1 MKNMFLK
8 NAIITLSLLI
18 GGSEFLLSNNQSET
32 TFLFALKHSVQPLN
46 ISKNNDILLVD
57 NSSIQDFI
65 NTHNVAD
72 IELWLSG
79 TNENDYD
86 GDIYLNRIYRVYIG
100 QNRSDITHLISVMDA
115 KTETIYAE
123 PEYLRKPLYTP
134 NDPAFD
140 QQCSMP
146 AVKAIQAW
154 DFWDIPDVMPGS
166 GQEIL
171 LASVDTGVDYTHPD
185 LVESIWVNQGEIP
198 SYIADDEELFSIL
211 DSNGDGIVSSIE
223 LTGQLLADLNEDG
236 IVNLKDIFVEG
247 SPYLDYLDNDGN
259 GYEDDLI
266 GWDPAGKWGN
276 FDPDPDPFP
285 KTDGVA
291 TDGGTW
297 AHGSHVAGILSA
309 TSDNGVGMAS
319 TVFNGKIISVKTS
332 TDGTNTDDPG
342 ISNGYDG
349 ILYAAKAGF
358 YAGTF
363 TIINNSWGG
372 GGYSNS
378 EQTVVNTAHNTY
390 GGIVIAAA
398 GNGDDNGG
406 SGGEE
411 YSSHYPSSYENVIS
425 VCAIGCNGDWG
436 GWATYHPTVDLAA
449 PGESIYSAII
459 GNGYASWMGS
469 SMASP
474 NAASCIGLLQAYYP
488 DMDNDQLIDRILNTA
503 DRFIYDRNPEYETC
517 NDHDGND
524 CLGKGMVDAYKAIGV
539 DIAPN
544 ITINS
549 TLLTED
555 TDAADGDGVINPGE
569 HFWIQVNLEN
579 QEGWQDATDINAVL
593 STNYEGVAINTNSA
607 YCASLDSGESC
618 AAQYDFVL
626 SDDIALGDIEFNLL
640 TTAIGPDNFE
650 FSATLN
656 FELNVSLNQA
666 GFPVDV
672 SGELISSAA
681 IVDFDNDGQDEIISS
696 DKGGFVHVFEM
707 DGTEWVDDTFPY
719 YTEDQNWGSPAVGDL
734 DGDEFDD
741 VVISSK
747 NGQIYHIDSSDD
759 STISSIFN
767 SGGFITATPALGDI
781 DGDGLDE
788 IIFGQYGGS
797 KRLYAINADGS
808 DVAGFPID
816 LDEKVQRGVALADFN
831 GNGKADIVVGTD
843 DEFIHLIYDDGSIA
857 WSYETGGDIRVA
869 PTVLELNTGEKI
881 VLTGS
886 KDDNFYALNS
896 DGSVRFMIETDDD
909 ISTETSVVDIDGV
922 GPVIFFASGSMVYG
936 VESDGDIYG
945 DWPINIGSDITS
957 SIVFSKIGNA
967 TYIMFGDESGTAH
980 IYHIHGNTYDNF
992 PISYSFPFKGS
1003 PTILDTDGDGDLE
1016 FLIGSTQTLTNID
1029 IKEAGIASGL
1039 WNTHRADM
1047 NRSGY
1052 YLSTIDALDV
1062 SDDIIENY
1070 EFALYNAYPN
1080 PFNPTTTIEFEVP
1093 YSMDIILNIYDISG
1107 RLVKTLVDDIK
1118 YPGLYSAVWDGTDQY
1133 GNNVANGLYVYK
1145 LMSNQNISISNKMI
1159 LIK

>member
-1 MKNMFLK
+1 MFLK
-8 NAIITLSLLI
+8 NVIITLSLLI
-18 GGSEFLLSNNQSET
+18 GGSEFLLSNDKSET
-32 TFLFALKHSVQPLN
+32 TFLFALKHNVQPLN

-57 NSSIQDFI
+57 NSAIQDFI
-65 NTHNVAD
+65 NTHD
-72 IELWLSG
+72 IENIEPWLAG
-79 TNENDYD
+79 ANENDYD
-86 GDIYLNRIYRVYIG
+86 GDIYLNRIYRVYID
-100 QNRSDITHLISVMDA
+100 QNRLDINHLILVMDA
-115 KTETIYAE
+115 KSETIYAE
-123 PEYLRKPLYTP
+123 PEYLRKPLYVP
-134 NDPAFD
+134 NDPAFG

-154 DFWDIPDVMPGS
+154 DFWDIPNVMPGS

-198 SYIADDEELFSIL
+198 QYIIDDLFEII
-211 DSNGDGIVSSIE
+211 DTNGDGSLSSLELVSEEIM
-223 LTGQLLADLNEDG
+223 ADLNQDG
-236 IVNLKDIFVEG
+236 TINLKDIFVEG
-247 SPYLDYLDNDGN
+247 SPYLDGIDNDGN

-266 GWDPAGKWGN
+266 GWDPAGQWGMV
-276 FDPDPDPFP
+276 DPDPDPFP
-285 KTDGVA
+285 KVDGVA

-309 TSDNGVGMAS
+309 TSDNGIGMAS
-319 TVFNGKIISVKTS
+319 TVFNGKIISVKCS
-332 TDGTNTDDPG
+332 LDGQSTDDPG

-372 GGYSNS
+372 GGFSNS

-390 GGIVIAAA
+390 GAIVLAAA
-398 GNGDDNGG
+398 GNGND
-406 SGGEE
+406 SGNEE

-436 GWATYHPTVDLAA
+436 NWATYHPTVDLAA
-449 PGESIYSAII
+449 PGESIYSVII
-459 GNGYASWMGS
+459 GNGYASWAGS

-474 NAASCIGLLQAYYP
+474 NAASCIGLLQSFYP
-488 DMDNDQLIDRILNTA
+488 EMDNDQLIDRILNTA

-517 NDHDGND
+517 NGFTGDD
-524 CLGKGMVDAYKAIGV
+524 CLGKGMVDAYKAIGIDV
-539 DIAPN
+539 APN
-544 ITINS
+544 IAINS
-549 TLLTED
+549 ILLTED
-555 TDAADGDGVINPGE
+555 TDTADGDGVINPGE
-569 HFWIQVNLEN
+569 HFWVQVNLEN
-579 QEGWQDATDINAVL
+579 QEGWQDATDINAIL
-593 STNYEGVAINTNSA
+593 STDYEGVMININSA
-607 YCASLDSGESC
+607 YCASLGSGESC
-618 AAQYDFVL
+618 AAQYDFAL
-626 SDDIALGDIEFNLL
+626 SNDVALGDIEFNIL

-656 FELNVSLNQA
+656 FEVNVSLNQA

-696 DKGGFVHVFEM
+696 DKGGFIHVFEM
-707 DGTEWVDDTFPY
+707 DGTEWADDTFPY
-719 YTEDQNWGSPAVGDL
+719 YTEDQNWGSPAVGNL

-747 NGQIYHIDSSDD
+747 NGHIYIFGSSQTMQSGLLLDFDSGSY
-759 STISSIFN
+759 
-767 SGGFITATPALGDI
+767 ITATPTLGDI
-781 DGDGLDE
+781 DGDGYDE
-788 IIFGQYGGS
+788 IVFAQYGGD
-797 KRLYAINADGS
+797 KLLYAINGDGS
-808 DVAGFPID
+808 NVIGFPVS
-816 LDEKVQRGVALADFN
+816 LDEKVQRGVALSDFN
-831 GNGKADIVVGTD
+831 GNGKMDIIVGTD
-843 DEFIHLIYDDGSIA
+843 DEFIHLIHDDGSIA

-881 VLTGS
+881 VLAGS

-896 DGSVRFMIETDDD
+896 DGSLRFMIETDDD
-909 ISTETSVVDIDGV
+909 ISTEATVVDIDGV
-922 GPVIFFASGSMVYG
+922 GPVIFFASGSMLYA

-945 DWPINIGSDITS
+945 DWTINIGSEITS
-957 SIVFSKIGNA
+957 SIVFSKIDDA
-967 TYIMFGDESGTAH
+967 TYIMFGDESGSAH
-980 IYHIHGNTYDNF
+980 MHHIQGNVYDNF

-1003 PTILDTDGDGDLE
+1003 PTVLDTDGDGDLE
-1016 FLIGSTQTLTNID
+1016 FVMGSTQTLTNID
-1029 IKEAGIASGL
+1029 IKESGSVEGL
-1039 WNTHRADM
+1039 WNTHRANM
-1047 NRSGY
+1047 QRNGY
-1052 YLSTIDALDV
+1052 YISSIDALDI

-1070 EFALYNAYPN
+1070 EFALYSAYPN

-1093 YSMDIILNIYDISG
+1093 YSMDIILNVYDVSG

-1118 YPGLYSAVWDGTDQY
+1118 YSGLHSTVWDGTDQY
-1133 GNNVANGLYVYK
+1133 GNNVANGLYIYK